1 MVATGD
7 PDMPELQ
14 PTPEAPSP
22 FDCALLA
29 QRHPDLREGI
39 RGLLGAI
46 FEHVVMVTDAS
57 TLLACAARLRPR
69 VVVAD
74 LSLGPEIAAG
84 WLSRLRNQCPD
95 LKLVLLS
102 GYAEPAARELA
113 AQAGAVLVLDQQ
125 IGTELLPA
133 IDRLLAAAAPATSA
147 PESAPRDAATAGLTP

>member
-1 MVATGD
+1 
-7 PDMPELQ
+7 MPELQ

-46 FEHVVMVTDAS
+46 FEHVVMVADAG
-57 TLLACAARLRPR
+57 TLIRCAARLRPR

-74 LSLGPEIAAG
+74 LSLGPGMPAD
-84 WLSRLRNQCPD
+84 WLPRLRIQCPD

-102 GYAEPAARELA
+102 AYAEPAARELA
-113 AQAGAVLVLDQQ
+113 AQAGAVLVLDQR
-125 IGTELLPA
+125 IAAELLPA
-133 IDRLLAAAAPATSA
+133 IDRLLAGAALPTSVPAPAA
-147 PESAPRDAATAGLTP
+147 RDAADAVTVP

>member
-1 MVATGD
+1 MT
-7 PDMPELQ
+7 ELQ
-14 PTPEAPSP
+14 PTPEGPSP

-46 FEHVVMVTDAS
+46 FEHVVMVADAS

-74 LSLGPEIAAG
+74 LSLGPGTAAD

-102 GYAEPAARELA
+102 AYAEPAARELA
-113 AQAGAVLVLDQQ
+113 AQAGAVLVRDQQ

-133 IDRLLAAAAPATSA
+133 IDRLLATAAPASSTTA
-147 PESAPRDAATAGLTP
+147 PAPRDAVTAVTAA